1 MQYRFAQE
9 RQDYSDY
16 SSGRV
21 FYGLPGHPAFP
32 VRLASEIFQ
41 RCVALREAQ
50 GATGPCVL
58 YDPCCGGAYH
68 LSTLAYLHWHAI
80 GEIIA
85 SDVDEE
91 ILSVARRNLSLLT
104 VEGLDRRT
112 AEISRMLVQY
122 KKASHTAAL
131 ESAQKL
137 RKRLLDLVETHQV
150 EVRSFAADATDGR
163 AVGEKL
169 AGSKVDVVIA
179 DIPYGRHSSWQ
190 IAGVSQVSSLSPAWQ
205 MLEALRP
212 VVSLNSVVAIASD
225 KGQRISHEG
234 YRRLERFQVG
244 KRRVVLL
251 QPVAE

>member
-1 MQYRFAQE
+1 MRYRFARE

-21 FYGLPGHPAFP
+21 LYSLPGHPAFP
-32 VRLASEIFQ
+32 VRLASEILQ

-68 LSTLAYLHWHAI
+68 LSTLAYLHWNAI

-91 ILSVARRNLSLLT
+91 ILSVAGRNLSLLT

-112 AEISRMLVQY
+112 EEISRMLVKY
-122 KKASHTAAL
+122 KKASHAAAL
-131 ESAQKL
+131 ESAEKL
-137 RKRLLDLVETHQV
+137 KHRLMGLVEIHQV
-150 EVRSFAADATDGR
+150 EVRLFAADATDVR
-163 AVGEKL
+163 AVREKL
-169 AGSKVDVVIA
+169 AGRKVDVVIS
-179 DIPYGRHSSWQ
+179 DVPYGWHSLWQ
-190 IAGVSQVSSLSPAWQ
+190 IPDASQASTLGPAWQ
-205 MLEALRP
+205 MLEALLPVLSLRP
-212 VVSLNSVVAIASD
+212 VVAIASD
-225 KGQRISHEG
+225 KRQRISHEG

-251 QPVAE
+251 QPATE

>member
-21 FYGLPGHPAFP
+21 FHGLPGHPAFP
-32 VRLASEIFQ
+32 VRLVSEIFQ

-91 ILSVARRNLSLLT
+91 ILSVARRNLSLLM

-190 IAGVSQVSSLSPAWQ
+190 IADASQASSLSPAWQ
-205 MLEALRP
+205 MLEALLP
-212 VVSLNSVVAIASD
+212 LLSLSSVVAIASD
-225 KGQRISHEG
+225 KRQRVSHEG

-251 QPVAE
+251 QPTAT

>member
-150 EVRSFAADATDGR
+150 EVRLFAADATDSQ
-163 AVGEKL
+163 AVGELL
-169 AGSKVDVVIA
+169 AGSKVDVVIS
-179 DIPYGRHSSWQ
+179 DVPYGRHSSWQ
-190 IAGVSQVSSLSPAWQ
+190 IADVSQVSLLSPAWQ
-205 MLEALRP
+205 MLEALLP
-212 VVSLNSVVAIASD
+212 LLSLRSVVAIASD
-225 KGQRISHEG
+225 KRQRVSHEG

-251 QPVAE
+251 QPTAT